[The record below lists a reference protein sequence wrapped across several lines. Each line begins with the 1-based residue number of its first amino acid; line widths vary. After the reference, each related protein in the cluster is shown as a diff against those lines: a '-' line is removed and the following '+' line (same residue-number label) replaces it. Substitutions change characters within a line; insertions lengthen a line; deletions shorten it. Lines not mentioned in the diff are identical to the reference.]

1 MWKKNAWPNGGHCKN
16 VGSKM
21 SIALRPISA
30 ILDRSPGKVAH
41 ALQTALLSYSSSKL
55 TRSIKKGR
63 ITFVLK
69 GGRQIVHDSGH
80 PGPDA
85 TIYLN
90 SVKAISRMISGG
102 YLGLAEGYLAEDWS
116 TPSLRDVF
124 DFGTANA
131 GPLDTNLSGNLF
143 VRALSALQHGRR
155 RNSRDGSKRNIAEH
169 YDLGN
174 RFFEIWLDPSITYS
188 SALFEGENITLAE
201 AQAGKYQRILDKLDV
216 QPHHHVI
223 EIGCGWGGF
232 AEYTARE
239 TGARVSAITI
249 SREQYDFARARM
261 RKAGLSDLVDIQL
274 RDYRDLTDQA
284 DRVVSIEMLE
294 AVGEDYWPGYFN
306 TVSQRLRR
314 GGAAMI
320 QVITVPD
327 EEFEAY
333 RTTVDF
339 IQRYIFPG
347 GMLLCPEQ
355 MAQLSKG
362 AGLTLDEQFLFGT
375 DYARTLELWQA
386 EFQRHW
392 PTIQSLGFDER
403 FKRMW
408 EYYLDYTSA
417 GFRSG
422 ATNVGQFLLRK
433 P

>member
-1 MWKKNAWPNGGHCKN
+1 MEGIWVWQK
-16 VGSKM
+16 
-21 SIALRPISA
+21 
-30 ILDRSPGKVAH
+30 
-41 ALQTALLSYSSSKL
+41 
-55 TRSIKKGR
+55 
-63 ITFVLK
+63 
-69 GGRQIVHDSGH
+69 
-80 PGPDA
+80 A
-85 TIYLN
+85 TLP
-90 SVKAISRMISGG
+90 K
-102 YLGLAEGYLAEDWS
+102 DWS

-223 EIGCGWGGF
+223 EIGCGWAVLLSIQPGRL
-232 AEYTARE
+232 AR
-239 TGARVSAITI
+239 GYPLLPI
-249 SREQYDFARARM
+249 SREQYDFAQARI

-274 RDYRDLTDQA
+274 KDYRDLTDQA
-284 DRVVSIEMLE
+284 GRVVSIEMLE

-355 MAQLSKG
+355 MARLSKG

-375 DYARTLELWQA
+375 DYAHLPRTV
-386 EFQRHW
+386 
-392 PTIQSLGFDER
+392 
-403 FKRMW
+403 
-408 EYYLDYTSA
+408 A
-417 GFRSG
+417 G
-422 ATNVGQFLLRK
+422 
-433 P
+433 

>member
-1 MWKKNAWPNGGHCKN
+1 MWKRNARPIDDHCN
-16 VGSKM
+16 YIGSNM

-30 ILDRSPGKVAH
+30 ILDRSSGKAAH
-41 ALQTALLSYSSSKL
+41 ALRTALLSYSSSKL
-55 TRSIKKGR
+55 TRSIRKGR

-69 GGRQIVHDSGH
+69 GGRQVVHDSDQ

-90 SVKAISRMISGG
+90 SLKAISRMVSGG

-131 GPLDTNLSGNLF
+131 GPLDANLSGNLF
-143 VRALSALQHGRR
+143 VRALSAVQHSRR
-155 RNSRDGSKRNIAEH
+155 RNSRGGSRKNIAEH

-188 SALFEGENITLAE
+188 SALYDRENMTLAE
-201 AQAGKYQRILDKLDV
+201 AQACKYRRILDKLDV
-216 QPHHHVI
+216 QSHHHVI

-232 AEYTARE
+232 AEFAARE
-239 TGARVSAITI
+239 TGARVTAITI
-249 SREQYDFARARM
+249 SREQHDFAQARM
-261 RKAGLSDLVDIQL
+261 KKAGLSGLVDIQL

-284 DRVVSIEMLE
+284 DHIVSIEMLE
-294 AVGEDYWPGYFN
+294 AVGEDYWPGYFQ
-306 TVSQRLRR
+306 TVSRCLRR

-327 EEFEAY
+327 EDFAAY
-333 RTTVDF
+333 RKTVDF

-347 GMLLCPEQ
+347 GMLLSPFQ
-355 MAQLSKG
+355 MAQLSNG
-362 AGLTLDEQFLFGT
+362 AGLTLDDGFMFGP
-375 DYARTLELWQA
+375 DYARTLDLWQA

-392 PTIQSLGFDER
+392 STIQSLGFDER